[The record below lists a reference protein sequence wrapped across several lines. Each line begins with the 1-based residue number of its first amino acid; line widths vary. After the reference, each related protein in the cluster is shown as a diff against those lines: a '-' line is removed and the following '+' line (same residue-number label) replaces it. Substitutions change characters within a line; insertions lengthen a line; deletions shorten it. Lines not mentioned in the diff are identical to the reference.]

1 MASSSALQP
10 HPASLPGETPGAP
23 GGVTGNESWAALA
36 PPPQG
41 DWTPAAL
48 GDAQRLSLGATA
60 ISPGA
65 LELVGTITQ
74 ALIDREARTRG
85 NRRGTAGRASL
96 TRAVGA
102 VLGGVLAAWAGKR
115 SRAVFR
121 TRVAASFTGGM
132 VGHRQFV
139 AVVGGLQALGMLGHA
154 PGLRFR
160 IDWGDDFS
168 QHGLASRYRPT
179 GALLDTAQAH
189 GVVPA
194 TITTD
199 FLASFSTKPPVVGA
213 LVVLRALG
221 DRWGG
226 QRKRSGPAA
235 KRDMPIGPG
244 DPVARRLRAEVGAFN
259 AFVADHDVT
268 GCLPPRWRRIFAL
281 DWDHGGRW
289 YAAGHDG
296 PYQTLGAAARLAMT
310 IGGAPVVEIDARA
323 SHLMIMHGLF
333 GLPAPEGD
341 PYAIEGLT
349 GERET
354 VKEWIKTTLGKGT
367 PATKWARNAPPAVR
381 ERDAR
386 MVGAAILARYPF
398 LSDPSQATAWP
409 GSVGERRRHLTHRLV
424 NLEATAL
431 TVAMTLLRRQGVLA
445 LPMHDGLI
453 VAATAEA
460 MAKAA
465 MVAGY
470 SEAAGVVPALTV
482 ERPSLPP

>member
-10 HPASLPGETPGAP
+10 HTASLSGETPGAA
-23 GGVTGNESWAALA
+23 GGVTVNESWAALS

-48 GDAQRLSLGATA
+48 GDAQGLSLGATA
-60 ISPGA
+60 TSPGA

-74 ALIDREARTRG
+74 ALVDQEAGTRG

-102 VLGGVLAAWAGKR
+102 IVGGVLAAWAGKR
-115 SRAVFR
+115 ARAVFR
-121 TRVAASFTGGM
+121 SGVRASFTGGL
-132 VGHRQFV
+132 VGNRQFV
-139 AVVGGLQALGMLGHA
+139 AVVGGLQALGMLSHA
-154 PGLRFR
+154 AGRRFR

-168 QHGLASRYRPT
+168 QHGLAARYRPT

-189 GVVPA
+189 GVVPP
-194 TITTD
+194 TIATD
-199 FLASFSTKPPVVGA
+199 FLASFPTKPPVVGA
-213 LVVLRALG
+213 LVVLRALH

-226 QRKRSGPAA
+226 HRKRSGPAA
-235 KRDMPIGPG
+235 KRDMTILPG
-244 DPVARRLRAEVGAFN
+244 DPVARRLRAEVETFN
-259 AFVADHDVT
+259 AFAAAHVVT

-281 DWDHGGRW
+281 DWSHGGRW
-289 YAAGHDG
+289 YAAGNDG
-296 PYQTLGAAARLAMT
+296 PYQTLGAAARLTMT

-323 SHLMIMHGLF
+323 SHLTIMHGLF
-333 GLPAPEGD
+333 GLSAPEGD
-341 PYAIEGLT
+341 PYAIEGLE

-367 PATKWARNAPPAVR
+367 PATQWARNAPPAVR

-386 MVGAAILARYPF
+386 MVGAAILSRYPF
-398 LSDPSQATAWP
+398 LSDPSQATAWS
-409 GSVGERRRHLTHRLV
+409 GSVGERRRHLTHRLANV
-424 NLEATAL
+424 EATAL
-431 TVAMTLLRRQGVLA
+431 TVAMTLLREQGVLA

-453 VAATAEA
+453 VPAIAED

-470 SEAAGVVPALTV
+470 VEAAGVVPSLTV
-482 ERPSLPP
+482 ERPSLPV